1 MSSFSGQ
8 GMWEFN
14 GRERLEQAL
23 QRENVD
29 HDDICLVGSMS
40 LSVRGIREH
49 NDVDVCVST
58 DCKDRLSSSQL
69 PTNISITKDRYK
81 SIGLSDDQLLS
92 DSRYHDVVNRFKIVR
107 PELTLSYKKYRNRP
121 KDVDDIELLEEYR
134 ETADEWDEELYQSL
148 GSGSSASIISRGV
161 ESLENDGFVI
171 TAIKMYGFL
180 ERRYPAIS
188 EIKSYLPIREVKTA
202 SRRLSTNIETA
213 TSASILTNQYQQGE
227 FCAMDVVLWYD
238 LLCRH
243 SMDQFDDVYKCVGG
257 DVIQESDVARLRELQ
272 NKDSKA
278 ISDLPIRINHRFRI
292 LNPNEFAAK
301 LWYDLDDHEL
311 SVSFEIQEPR
321 TVDWLSRKDVPA
333 TTIER
338 LQQRRLRLLES
349 SGVLFYAILWPPSF
363 EYHDEIERTLASNVG
378 IKVLDSADTSID
390 DMYSFVHAVY
400 DAQANP
406 KSNRQIEKKIEL
418 ISEFGNHVRI
428 ITLELPN
435 PRIRNGIS
443 LEMERI
449 KNNVRHKFVPQLSEN
464 LYYSIVHVTDNYSDN
479 KRTKHVVEQYI

>member
-1 MSSFSGQ
+1 
-8 GMWEFN
+8 
-14 GRERLEQAL
+14 
-23 QRENVD
+23 
-29 HDDICLVGSMS
+29 MS

-58 DCKDRLSSSQL
+58 DCYDRLSSSQL
-69 PTNISITKDRYK
+69 PTNVSITKDRYK
-81 SIGLSDDQLLS
+81 PIGLSDDQLLS

-121 KDVDDIELLEEYR
+121 KDVDDIELLEQYR
-134 ETADEWDEELYQSL
+134 ETADEWDEELYRSL
-148 GSGSSASIISRGV
+148 GSGSSASLISRGL
-161 ESLENDGFVI
+161 ESLGNDGFTI
-171 TAIKMYGFL
+171 TAIKTYGFL

-202 SRRLSTNIETA
+202 SKRLSRNTETA
-213 TSASILTNQYQQGE
+213 ASASILTNQYQQGE

-238 LLCRH
+238 LLSRH
-243 SMDQFDDVYKCVGG
+243 SMDKFDDVSEYVGG

-272 NKDSKA
+272 NEDPKSV
-278 ISDLPIRINHRFRI
+278 SDLPIRINHRFRI

-301 LWYDLDDHEL
+301 LWYDLEDHEV
-311 SVSFEIQEPR
+311 SVRFEAQEAR
-321 TVDWLSRKDVPA
+321 TIDWLSRNDVPA

-338 LQQRRLRLLES
+338 LQQRRLELLES

-400 DAQANP
+400 DAQADP
-406 KSNRQIEKKIEL
+406 KSDRHIDKKIKL
-418 ISEFGNHVRI
+418 IKKFGNHVRI
-428 ITLELPN
+428 LTLELPN
-435 PRIRNGIS
+435 PRIRDGIS
-443 LEMERI
+443 LEMEAI
-449 KNNVRHKFVPQLSEN
+449 KNNVRHEFVPKLSEK

-479 KRTKHVVEQYI
+479 KRTKYVVEQYM